1 MKSLVILLGLA
12 FLGAGCCSMKCPY
25 SKDASVPT
33 DAADVKPLLVSQNV
47 PEVSVKKPTGQLV
60 SLKEIVTQK
69 PSVVVFYRGG
79 WCPFCN
85 RHLSGLNTI
94 YPELKKLGYQLIAI
108 SSDRPEK
115 LAESTKKLT
124 LDYELLSDN
133 DMDAAKAFGIAFKLP
148 DDLVAMYK
156 AKYKIDVEADSGR
169 DHHMLPVPSV
179 FLVSKTGKIDFAYV
193 NPDYRTRLSS
203 QVLLAA
209 AKAALTVEK

>member
-1 MKSLVILLGLA
+1 MKNLVMLLGLA
-12 FLGAGCCSMKCPY
+12 FLGAGCCSLKCPY

-33 DAADVKPLLVSQNV
+33 DAADVKPLLVSQDV
-47 PEVSVKKPTGQLV
+47 PDVFVKKPTGKLV

-85 RHLSGLNTI
+85 RHLAGLNTI

-115 LAESTKKLT
+115 LEASTKKLS
-124 LDYELLSDN
+124 LDYQLLSDN
-133 DMDAAKAFGIAFKLP
+133 DMAAAKAFGIAFKLP

-169 DHHMLPVPSV
+169 DHHLLPVPSV
-179 FLVSKTGKIDFAYV
+179 FLVSKEGKIDFAYV
-193 NPDYRTRLSS
+193 NPDYKTRLSS
-203 QVLLAA
+203 QVLMSA
-209 AKAALTVEK
+209 AKAAMSVEK